1 MAEKKPKNYTRR
13 TVEDFSDGKYRFQ
26 LFGRLVT
33 VKTLFRLFYKIEF
46 VGQEKIPKSGKYIVS
61 PNHTSLCDPFISGE
75 YMDMPLAYMGKKE
88 LFENKIIAFLLD
100 WLACFAVNREKLE
113 VSTMKTAIDI
123 CKTEKWHLGIFP
135 QGERVRNKRLENIN
149 KGFAVLAKQMKVN
162 ILPMAITGLEQ
173 SNWNPFKRKPVK
185 VELGDMISYDQSY
198 DEIID
203 EWCTKIAAMTG
214 YEYVKPE
221 MKEEKEPQKV

>member
-1 MAEKKPKNYTRR
+1 MSEKKPKNYTRR
-13 TVEDFSDGKYRFQ
+13 TIEDFNDGKYRFQ

-33 VKTLFRLFYKIEF
+33 VKTLFKLFYKIEF
-46 VGQEKIPKSGKYIVS
+46 VGQEKIPTSGKYIVS

-75 YMDMPLAYMGKKE
+75 FMDKPLAYMGKKE

-100 WLACFAVNREKLE
+100 WLACFAVNREKP
-113 VSTMKTAIDI
+113 
-123 CKTEKWHLGIFP
+123 EKWHLGIFP
-135 QGERVRNKRLENIN
+135 QGERVRNKKLQNIN

-162 ILPMAITGLEQ
+162 ILPMAITGLET
-173 SNWNPFKRKPVK
+173 SNWNPFKRKHVK

-203 EWCTKIAAMTG
+203 EWCTKIAAMSG
-214 YEYVKPE
+214 YEYVKAE
-221 MKEEKEPQKV
+221 ETKEKQPNI